1 MKRLLFLTL
10 LSILII
16 TYSNAQTSE
25 ADAVASAV
33 ESLRKAMVDA
43 DKAALEK
50 LAADDLTYGHS
61 SGTIEDK
68 TAFVEAIVSGKSD
81 FKSIE
86 LSDQTIKIIGKD
98 LALVRHKLV
107 GEIASATGV
116 NKLNLVVLL
125 IWQKQKGNWKLLA
138 RQAFKL

>member
-1 MKRLLFLTL
+1 MKRLLLLTL
-10 LSILII
+10 LSISII
-16 TYSNAQTSE
+16 TYSYAQTSE

-86 LSDQTIKIIGKD
+86 LSDQTIKIVGKD

-116 NKLNLVVLL
+116 NKLNLGVLL

>member
-1 MKRLLFLTL
+1 MKRLLLLTL
-10 LSILII
+10 LSISII
-16 TYSNAQTSE
+16 TYSYAQTSE

-68 TAFVEAIVSGKSD
+68 TAFVEAIASGKSD

-116 NKLNLVVLL
+116 NKLNLGVLL